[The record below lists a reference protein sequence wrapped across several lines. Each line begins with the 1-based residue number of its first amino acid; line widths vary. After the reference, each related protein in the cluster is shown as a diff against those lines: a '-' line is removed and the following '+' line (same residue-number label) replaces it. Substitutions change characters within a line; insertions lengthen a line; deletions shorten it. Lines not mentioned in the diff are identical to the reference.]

1 MSSIFLLYEGQALP
15 IRYRPNARARGLKL
29 TCSLGGDLLLT
40 APPDTPQQAIYH
52 FLETNRDRIGRQV
65 MDARRKAEALPQP
78 EDDLFLW
85 LGEPFPVIRRVGNR
99 SQARLRSGRV
109 SLSLAPGDWPHEA
122 LERLRQRLSAPFL
135 TQLALQRAG
144 ALGLGPVTV
153 AVRPMFSRYGSCQP
167 GSRRLCLNSYLTRM
181 PQEVILA
188 VIDHELCHLNCPG
201 HDQAFY
207 QALYGIC
214 PEYPRHQER
223 LKRELSPY
231 LANIRLNR
239 RARRPH
245 PALAD
250 FDSPIL

>member
-1 MSSIFLLYEGQALP
+1 M
-15 IRYRPNARARGLKL
+15 
-29 TCSLGGDLLLT
+29 GGDLLLT

-78 EDDLFLW
+78 EEDLFLW

-144 ALGLGPVTV
+144 GALGLALLLSLYVPNV
-153 AVRPMFSRYGSCQP
+153 QP
-167 GSRRLCLNSYLTRM
+167 LWFLSARQPSPLPEQLSDPHASGGHSRR
-181 PQEVILA
+181 
-188 VIDHELCHLNCPG
+188 H
-201 HDQAFY
+201 
-207 QALYGIC
+207 
-214 PEYPRHQER
+214 
-223 LKRELSPY
+223 
-231 LANIRLNR
+231 
-239 RARRPH
+239 
-245 PALAD
+245 
-250 FDSPIL
+250 